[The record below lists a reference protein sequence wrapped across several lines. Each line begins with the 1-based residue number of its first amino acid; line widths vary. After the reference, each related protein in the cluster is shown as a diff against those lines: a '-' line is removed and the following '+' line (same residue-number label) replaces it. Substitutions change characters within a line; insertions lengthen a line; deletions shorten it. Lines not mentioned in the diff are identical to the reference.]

1 MKLGTSNTFD
11 ISQIADTK
19 TFEEISPFFD
29 YVNGFTSDVVQAFS
43 KRITFTENMSYASL
57 PLTLQHG
64 TPTNIGKYSPIGV
77 FFKSETPILSYSLTT
92 NADSTVSLSVYFK
105 ETHNSFTKSATWQAG
120 TIVRYQVQDVSPL
133 SVGDAVKIT
142 NFSNISNNG
151 VFLVLEIDADNN
163 YIYVSNRNRTS
174 ATGDE
179 IKVGYSGSPLTK
191 RAVTIGLVLA

>member
-1 MKLGTSNTFD
+1 MKLSVSNTFD

-43 KRITFTENMSYASL
+43 KRITFTENMSYTSL

-64 TPTNIGKYSPIGV
+64 APTNIGKYSPIGV
-77 FFKSETPILSYSLTT
+77 FFKSETPILSHSLTT

-120 TIVRYQVQDVSPL
+120 TIVRYQVQDVSPFF
-133 SVGDAVKIT
+133 VGDSVRIT
-142 NFSNISNNG
+142 NFSTASNNG
-151 VFLVLEIDADNN
+151 VFLVLEIDRDNN

-179 IKVGYSGSPLTK
+179 IKVGFSGNPLAK